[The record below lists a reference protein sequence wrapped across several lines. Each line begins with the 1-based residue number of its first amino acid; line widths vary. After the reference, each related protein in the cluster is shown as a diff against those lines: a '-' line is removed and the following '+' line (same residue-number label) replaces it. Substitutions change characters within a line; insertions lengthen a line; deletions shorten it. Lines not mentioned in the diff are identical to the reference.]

1 MCLAIPA
8 QVLEVNGSTALVEF
22 GGAKRK
28 VNITLIDALNTGD
41 YVLVHVGYAIQRM
54 SPDDAKETLR
64 LWEKILE
71 E

>member
-8 QVLEVNGSTALVEF
+8 QVLEVNGGTALVEF

-54 SPDDAKETLR
+54 NPKDAKETLEI
-64 LWEKILE
+64 WEKILE

>member
-28 VNITLIDALNTGD
+28 VNITLIDALNIGD
-41 YVLVHVGYAIQRM
+41 YVLIHVGYAIQRM
-54 SPDDAKETLR
+54 SSKDAKETLEI
-64 LWEKILE
+64 WEKILE